1 MELKVAEYND
11 YDAIAQLHTRSWQK
25 YYQGILKQDYLD
37 DEILNER
44 RAIWQ
49 TRLTNPPFNQH
60 ILLMEDQGKLCGF
73 ICVFGNHDF
82 ERGSMVD
89 ALHVD
94 PQYQH
99 RGIATALLQGIGKW
113 LEHYFSD
120 SGVYLEVLIKNQQAV
135 EFYQHIDGE
144 RIKERKWTAPCG
156 TELDEAVYAWSSPSQ
171 LLTAL
176 AVHDSLCLDAS

>member
-11 YDAIAQLHTRSWQK
+11 FDAIAQLHTRSWQK

-60 ILLMEDQGKLCGF
+60 ILMMLDKGNLCGF
-73 ICVFGNHDF
+73 ICVFGHHDF
-82 ERGSMVD
+82 EKGSMVD

-99 RGIATALLQGIGKW
+99 RGVATALLKGVSEW
-113 LEHYFSD
+113 LEQFFAD
-120 SGVYLEVLIKNQQAV
+120 SGIYLEVLVKNRQAV
-135 EFYQHIDGE
+135 AFYQHIRGNCVE
-144 RIKERKWTAPCG
+144 NRKWVAPCG
-156 TELDEAVYAWSSPSQ
+156 TEVDEAIYCWESPKQ
-171 LLTAL
+171 LLLELETHHA
-176 AVHDSLCLDAS
+176 HSLNTL